1 LITLQTTFSTL
12 TRFRSLLHESEHVQS
27 QFLLRPQVRLALPL
41 ISPHRP
47 LAL

>member
-12 TRFRSLLHESEHVQS
+12 TQFQSLLHGPEHVQS
-27 QFLLRPQVRLALPL
+27 QFLLRPQVRLALPS